1 MTSTELA
8 LAIQQ
13 TQQIADVFA
22 ERARQGWLDNEPGTY
37 LENIRKFEEC
47 QRWITGFKS
56 EVAEPASHF
65 DNV

>member
-1 MTSTELA
+1 MTSTELV

-22 ERARQGWLDNEPGTY
+22 ERARQDWLDNEPGAY

-47 QRWITGFKS
+47 QRWISNFREEAAIAS
-56 EVAEPASHF
+56 SHF